1 MNEAKFYTQK
11 HAEINGRNVWLYL
24 VSCPIGNI
32 FVLQCENEY
41 QELITFFHFNDLD
54 SAEAQFERICIKI
67 VRGAL

>member
-32 FVLQCENEY
+32 FVLQAENEDKEIATLLY
-41 QELITFFHFNDLD
+41 FNDLET
-54 SAEAQFERICIKI
+54 AEARFEKACIKMLK
-67 VRGAL
+67 GAL